1 MSLPL
6 REISVDIGFDKFHKA
21 RDEFL
26 NEHKDEQVNSLNN
39 RALMNYDLLDDFAFT
54 EAINNIFNSG
64 RDVKTRFDCPL
75 CGEDK
80 IKDNHEYC
88 CC

>member
-1 MSLPL
+1 
-6 REISVDIGFDKFHKA
+6 
-21 RDEFL
+21 
-26 NEHKDEQVNSLNN
+26 
-39 RALMNYDLLDDFAFT
+39 MNYDLLDDFAFT